1 VLNSIIYTNPYFKQN
16 SFKKGNIVALWID
29 LSKLHYKKNTMKND
43 SLNMDDIDRKI
54 LEILQENAMTTAK
67 EMAYKLSLTTTPI
80 YERIKKLQ
88 KTGIIKQY
96 VALLDADILGKS
108 ILVFMN
114 ITIKDHHSE
123 KRNEFVQEMEKL
135 KEVTE
140 FYHTSGSFDFLVKVR
155 FSDIKSFRNFLV
167 NKVASIHNIS
177 DIESQIVLEEIKF
190 STKVLID

>member
-1 VLNSIIYTNPYFKQN
+1 M
-16 SFKKGNIVALWID
+16 WIH
-29 LSKLHYKKNTMKND
+29 LSKLHCKQITMKND
-43 SLNMDDIDRKI
+43 SLNMDDIDRQI